1 MCNYPYDFQDF
12 RSIILNIIGGV
23 VVILSERFIRYI
35 GKTYRAYKF
44 EKIFGKD
51 IKDGFNI
58 VYGKMTLQ
66 KVFNQQGKIV
76 EYPYTKSN
84 GGVFKVSEPVSFTET
99 KSAKYLF
106 ESIVKNSGIAPV
118 FISDEEIKEKID
130 ISYCSLGGF
139 NNFKS
144 EDIINAENNKYLSF
158 DGFTIASKH
167 DPKKEYK
174 IEGKFDYAVI
184 IKLRNLEFPERT
196 QICIAGLGESGTSG
210 ATWYLANKWKEL
222 LKKVGFENFGCV
234 VRVEFQK
241 DESARVVYLLT
252 DKDLLKK

>member
-1 MCNYPYDFQDF
+1 MCNYLFDIQDF

-23 VVILSERFIRYI
+23 FVIFSERILSYI
-35 GKTYRAYKF
+35 GKKYRAYKF
-44 EKIFGKD
+44 AKIFGKD
-51 IKDGFNI
+51 IKAGLNI

-66 KVFNQQGKIV
+66 QVYDRQGNV
-76 EYPYTKSN
+76 VDYPYHKSN
-84 GGVFKVSEPVSFTET
+84 GGVFRISEPVSFTET

-118 FISDEEIKEKID
+118 FISDEEIREKVD

-158 DGFTIASKH
+158 DAFKITSKR
-167 DPKKEYK
+167 DPKIEYR
-174 IEGKFDYAVI
+174 IEGKHDYAII
-184 IKLRNLEFPERT
+184 IKLRNLEFPERN

-222 LKKVGFENFGCV
+222 LRNTGTEDFGCV

-252 DKDLLKK
+252 DTDIVE